1 MECINELKDSLNV
14 YFGWNKARMTCF
26 VNMLLALL
34 ATRTVNLNKLA
45 CVVFGDALQ
54 SSRYRR
60 IQRFFSNF
68 PLDYQQIAGF
78 IFKLFFV
85 SGGQWYLS
93 MDRTNWRWGKSDINI
108 LMLGIVFKGTAIP
121 IYWILLDKRGNSDTP
136 ERIALIQMFI
146 DHFGGNC
153 IKGILADREFVGK
166 DWFGWLLK
174 EKIPFYIRIKNNTI
188 TTNAKGLKVDID
200 ALFYGLKSNEQRCL
214 KGKRFVWGHLVYLAG
229 LKLVG
234 GELLIVATTELPET
248 AITTYG
254 LRWEIECLFGC
265 FKGRGFNFEDTHIT
279 DKARIKKLVA
289 LLAIA
294 FTWAHR
300 TGEWQNEQK
309 PIKIKKHGRPA
320 VSLFRYGLDF
330 LCDSIVRLAYKTNH
344 FQHAL
349 KILNSIPSPACA

>member
-1 MECINELKDSLNV
+1 MECISELKDSLNV
-14 YFGWNKARMTCF
+14 YFGWNKARMACF

-45 CVVFGDALQ
+45 CVVFGDAWQ

-60 IQRFFSNF
+60 IQRFFSKF

-85 SGGQWYLS
+85 TGGQWYLS

-108 LMLGIVFKGTAIP
+108 LM
-121 IYWILLDKRGNSDTP
+121 
-136 ERIALIQMFI
+136 
-146 DHFGGNC
+146 
-153 IKGILADREFVGK
+153 
-166 DWFGWLLK
+166 
-174 EKIPFYIRIKNNTI
+174 
-188 TTNAKGLKVDID
+188 
-200 ALFYGLKSNEQRCL
+200 
-214 KGKRFVWGHLVYLAG
+214 
-229 LKLVG
+229 
-234 GELLIVATTELPET
+234 
-248 AITTYG
+248 

-279 DKARIKKLVA
+279 DKERIKKLVA

-300 TGEWQNEQK
+300 TGEWQNEQR

-330 LCDSIVRLAYKTNH
+330 LCDSIARLAYKTNH
-344 FQHAL
+344 FQQAL
-349 KILNSIPSPACA
+349 RILNSIPSLTCS

>member
-1 MECINELKDSLNV
+1 MEYISELKDNLNV
-14 YFGWNKARMTCF
+14 YFGWNNARMTCF

-60 IQRFFSNF
+60 IKRFFSKF

-93 MDRTNWRWGKSDINI
+93 MVRTNWRWGKSDINI

-121 IYWILLDKRGNSDTP
+121 IYWMLLDKRGNSDTP
-136 ERIALIQMFI
+136 ERKTLFQMFI
-146 DHFGGNC
+146 EHFGKNC

-174 EKIPFYIRIKNNTI
+174 EKIPFHIRIKNNTI

-200 ALFYGLKSNEQRCL
+200 ALFYGLKPNEQRSL
-214 KGKRFVWGHLVYLAG
+214 KGRRLVWGNFVCLAG
-229 LKLVG
+229 LRLVD

-248 AITTYG
+248 AIATYG

-265 FKGRGFNFEDTHIT
+265 FKGRGFSFEDTDIT
-279 DKARIKKLVA
+279 DKARI
-289 LLAIA
+289 
-294 FTWAHR
+294 
-300 TGEWQNEQK
+300 
-309 PIKIKKHGRPA
+309 
-320 VSLFRYGLDF
+320 
-330 LCDSIVRLAYKTNH
+330 
-344 FQHAL
+344 
-349 KILNSIPSPACA
+349 